1 MALFRALV
9 EAAGEDLDY
18 GTLAAAADGL
28 EVDMPNQP
36 EPLTYGPPPH
46 ADGDPPAYLYDW
58 DPAAKDF
65 LVRED

>member
-1 MALFRALV
+1 MRTSN
-9 EAAGEDLDY
+9 Y

-28 EVDMPNQP
+28 GGRQLPNQP
-36 EPLTYGPPPH
+36 EPRHLRTAARAPT
-46 ADGDPPAYLYDW
+46 ATAPAYLYDW